1 VTRIRI
7 VDYVANP
14 GGGLRFSIEM
24 LRAITSLH
32 PKVELELVGY
42 GRGLSRYRSELARVG
57 VKIPTR
63 AILPRG
69 YLANLTAIAARKAR
83 VVDSWPGSAGRMRWH
98 YEVPRRVVEGCDLL
112 WLPWAHRHRFAGDV
126 GSNAFV
132 SYFDTIIVKY
142 GQMQPPN
149 MQALV
154 ESEAETTRQLL
165 ASNAR
170 MVLSSKA
177 TVADLGELFGARP
190 ERFDVIPLASEKPAQ
205 APAEARAVSP
215 PAYLPQRYL
224 FFPANTSP
232 HKNHEM
238 LFRALAEW
246 KGRVPVVLSGG
257 ETNLAVPDRP
267 GSRVE
272 MLRAVAAGHGLKV
285 GRNRDSDVIPL
296 GYVEEKVYASVLD
309 SAWALLMPTLDEGY
323 GLPIHEAMV
332 RGVPVLCSDIPVL
345 REHVERV
352 GASVIWFDPRDPR
365 DLIRALEELERDY
378 EAIRAKA
385 IAQVPHIS
393 RRRWVDVARDYLKL
407 FGVA

>member
-1 VTRIRI
+1 MRIRI

-24 LRAITSLH
+24 LRAITSLQSR
-32 PKVELELVGY
+32 VELELVGY
-42 GRGLSRYRSELARVG
+42 GLGLSRYRSELARVG
-57 VKIPTR
+57 VNIPTR
-63 AILPRG
+63 AIVPRG

-98 YEVPRRVVEGCDLL
+98 YEVPKRALEGCDLL
-112 WLPWAHRHRFAGDV
+112 WLPWAHRHRFSSGV
-126 GSNAFV
+126 GSHVFV

-142 GQMQPPN
+142 GALQPPN

-170 MVLSSKA
+170 MVLSSRA
-177 TVADLGELFGARP
+177 TVSDMGELFGAP
-190 ERFDVIPLASEKPAQ
+190 PQRFDVVPLASEKPAQ
-205 APAEARAVSP
+205 AAREARAVPP
-215 PAYLPQRYL
+215 PARLPERYL

-246 KGRVPVVLSGG
+246 KGNVPVVLSGG
-257 ETNLAVPDRP
+257 ETKLSVPDRP

-272 MLRAVAAGHGLKV
+272 TLRAVAAGHGLTIGLEK
-285 GRNRDSDVIPL
+285 GADVIPL
-296 GYVEEKVYASVLD
+296 GYVEEKVYAAVLD

-352 GASVIWFDPRDPR
+352 GASVIWFDPRAPKDI
-365 DLIRALEELERDY
+365 IRALEELERDY
-378 EAIRAKA
+378 DAIRARA
-385 IAQVPHIS
+385 IEQVPRINQ
-393 RRRWVDVARDYLKL
+393 RRWVDVARDYLGL